1 MLHLHVHNV
10 LSLYSILMPP
20 QLSRWHFTKTS
31 WPNQFH
37 VVLSRNLPTQDQP
50 CNHTARQAQ
59 ATSPHDL
66 FTFDSR
72 GQLLSTRAA
81 WRSHYSFWQL
91 NSFAIAWNFSTTTF
105 GKSEDTHTLSGCA
118 CVKTHHALRLRH
130 RESLFKG
137 KISKVG
143 TWHMTAFL
151 PWTLMCENVYVPWLR
166 GNHATH
172 VWVLKQEHPCQEIKP
187 I

>member
-1 MLHLHVHNV
+1 MYAPFCWLTMVPRASIVTIYIHTHCLHLLLDLRLQSKRICIGIRYTTQLQVYMLHLHVHNV
-10 LSLYSILMPP
+10 LSLYSILIPP
-20 QLSRWHFTKTS
+20 NCLCWHFTKTS

-105 GKSEDTHTLSGCA
+105 GKKWRYA
-118 CVKTHHALRLRH
+118 HAIRMRL
-130 RESLFKG
+130 
-137 KISKVG
+137 
-143 TWHMTAFL
+143 
-151 PWTLMCENVYVPWLR
+151 C
-166 GNHATH
+166 
-172 VWVLKQEHPCQEIKP
+172 
-187 I
+187 